1 MKSPRQIRI
10 LLLAVAFI
18 LAVGLALAPRLP
30 ESKQILAEATP
41 TDLRLMQAVGLVQN
55 SESPMEGITMLREI
69 LEEDSTQIDAHWHL
83 AQFSITSRQ
92 IENAAFRFEKVIAF
106 DEKRKYPEAYFWLA
120 QTKVALGQNN
130 EAVDLLRTYV
140 TIETDTVVIN
150 GVNRMI
156 DQLENDLVTN

>member
-1 MKSPRQIRI
+1 MKSPRQIQI
-10 LLLAVAFI
+10 LLLAVALI
-18 LAVGLALAPRLP
+18 MAVGLAMAPRLP
-30 ESKQILAEATP
+30 ASKQILAEATP

-55 SESPMEGITMLREI
+55 SDNPMEGITMLRQI
-69 LEEDSTQIDAHWHL
+69 LEEDSTQVDAHWHL

-92 IENAAFRFEKVIAF
+92 IENAAYRFDKVIQF
-106 DEKRKYPEAYFWLA
+106 DQNRKYPEAYFWLA
-120 QTKVALGQNN
+120 QTKVALGQNK